1 MNTSEDVVKFL
12 NVFNKPLR
20 IKLKE
25 MGIDDSDY
33 PFSKTIVNGIE
44 DEISQMTVNDFS
56 NLVDFYELGVNQI
69 DDIFWELRDKLY
81 EERSKQ

>member
-1 MNTSEDVVKFL
+1 MSKFKDWL
-12 NVFNKPLR
+12 MDEQQ
-20 IKLKE
+20 KE
-25 MGIDDSDY
+25 EEL
-33 PFSKTIVNGIE
+33 NGIE

-81 EERSKQ
+81 EERSKK

>member
-1 MNTSEDVVKFL
+1 MSEFKDWVMDEQQ
-12 NVFNKPLR
+12 
-20 IKLKE
+20 KE
-25 MGIDDSDY
+25 EEL
-33 PFSKTIVNGIE
+33 NGIE

-81 EERSKQ
+81 EERSKK

>member
-1 MNTSEDVVKFL
+1 MKMSEFKDW
-12 NVFNKPLR
+12 
-20 IKLKE
+20 IMDEQQKE
-25 MGIDDSDY
+25 EEL
-33 PFSKTIVNGIE
+33 NGIE

-81 EERSKQ
+81 EERSKSESE

>member
-1 MNTSEDVVKFL
+1 MSEFKDW
-12 NVFNKPLR
+12 
-20 IKLKE
+20 IIDEQEKE
-25 MGIDDSDY
+25 EEL
-33 PFSKTIVNGIE
+33 NGIE

-81 EERSKQ
+81 EERSKK

>member
-1 MNTSEDVVKFL
+1 MNEQQKEE
-12 NVFNKPLR
+12 
-20 IKLKE
+20 KL
-25 MGIDDSDY
+25 
-33 PFSKTIVNGIE
+33 NGIE

>member
-1 MNTSEDVVKFL
+1 MSEFKDW
-12 NVFNKPLR
+12 
-20 IKLKE
+20 IMDEQQKE
-25 MGIDDSDY
+25 EEL
-33 PFSKTIVNGIE
+33 NGIE

-81 EERSKQ
+81 EERSKSESE

>member
-1 MNTSEDVVKFL
+1 MSKFKDWVMDEQQKEEEL
-12 NVFNKPLR
+12 N
-20 IKLKE
+20 
-25 MGIDDSDY
+25 S
-33 PFSKTIVNGIE
+33 IE

-81 EERSKQ
+81 EERSKSESE

>member
-1 MNTSEDVVKFL
+1 MSKFKDW
-12 NVFNKPLR
+12 VMDEQQ
-20 IKLKE
+20 KE
-25 MGIDDSDY
+25 EEL
-33 PFSKTIVNGIE
+33 NGIE

-81 EERSKQ
+81 EERSKK

>member
-1 MNTSEDVVKFL
+1 MKMSKF
-12 NVFNKPLR
+12 KDW
-20 IKLKE
+20 IMDEQQKE
-25 MGIDDSDY
+25 EEL
-33 PFSKTIVNGIE
+33 NGIE

-81 EERSKQ
+81 EERSKK

>member
-1 MNTSEDVVKFL
+1 MSEFKDWVMDEQQKEEEL
-12 NVFNKPLR
+12 N
-20 IKLKE
+20 
-25 MGIDDSDY
+25 S
-33 PFSKTIVNGIE
+33 IE

-81 EERSKQ
+81 EERSKSESE

>member
-1 MNTSEDVVKFL
+1 MSKFKDW
-12 NVFNKPLR
+12 VMDEQQ
-20 IKLKE
+20 KE
-25 MGIDDSDY
+25 EEL
-33 PFSKTIVNGIE
+33 NGIE

-81 EERSKQ
+81 EERSKSESE

>member
-1 MNTSEDVVKFL
+1 MSKF
-12 NVFNKPLR
+12 KDW
-20 IKLKE
+20 IMDEQQKE
-25 MGIDDSDY
+25 EEL
-33 PFSKTIVNGIE
+33 NGIE

-81 EERSKQ
+81 EERSKK

>member
-1 MNTSEDVVKFL
+1 MSEFKDWVMDEQQ
-12 NVFNKPLR
+12 
-20 IKLKE
+20 KE
-25 MGIDDSDY
+25 EEL
-33 PFSKTIVNGIE
+33 NGIE

-81 EERSKQ
+81 EERNKK

>member
-1 MNTSEDVVKFL
+1 MSEFKDWVMDEQQKEEEL
-12 NVFNKPLR
+12 N
-20 IKLKE
+20 
-25 MGIDDSDY
+25 S
-33 PFSKTIVNGIE
+33 IE

-81 EERSKQ
+81 EERSKSESEQ

>member
-1 MNTSEDVVKFL
+1 MNKRRSMKMSEFKDWVMDEQQ
-12 NVFNKPLR
+12 
-20 IKLKE
+20 KE
-25 MGIDDSDY
+25 EEL
-33 PFSKTIVNGIE
+33 NGIE

-81 EERSKQ
+81 EERSKK